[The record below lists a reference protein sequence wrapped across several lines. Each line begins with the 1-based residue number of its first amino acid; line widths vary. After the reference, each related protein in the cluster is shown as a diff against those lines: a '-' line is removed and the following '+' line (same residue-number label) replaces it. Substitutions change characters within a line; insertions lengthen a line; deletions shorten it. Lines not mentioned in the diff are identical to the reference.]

1 MDIGFG
7 MRLVR
12 RIDFYACWLPRGNIN
27 EAREMRISRTS
38 TLHQCDISGRP
49 RGSGRGQ
56 CELPGAGVVDFLAQ
70 HDNPRRRGRWEPRV
84 DFRSAADAVL
94 KVGMGRRPA
103 SRARASVPR

>member
-12 RIDFYACWLPRGNIN
+12 RIDFYACWLARVNIN
-27 EAREMRISRTS
+27 EAREMRISR
-38 TLHQCDISGRP
+38 
-49 RGSGRGQ
+49 
-56 CELPGAGVVDFLAQ
+56 
-70 HDNPRRRGRWEPRV
+70 PRRCTNVALLVGLVAAVAASANFPVLVSSIFWRNMTTRGAVVGGRPRV